1 MNNLYCWVSFTQPNL
16 HSCHRSCIDFSSSQQ
31 LQPQS
36 IEQRTWTVYTEG
48 SQRERRTTGNGIL
61 VQKTFYESRVDW
73 VAPKQNPTPTVRSV
87 QGNILFC
94 FPYHVL
100 DMPQPNKTFFPKRCS
115 LSDYNFIRV
124 STKSPGFTDF
134 FYLWI
139 LHFQKMFIASISWR
153 LSNAW
158 LFNQK

>member
-1 MNNLYCWVSFTQPNL
+1 M
-16 HSCHRSCIDFSSSQQ
+16 
-31 LQPQS
+31 
-36 IEQRTWTVYTEG
+36 
-48 SQRERRTTGNGIL
+48 

-124 STKSPGFTDF
+124 SIKAQDSQIF
-134 FYLWI
+134 
-139 LHFQKMFIASISWR
+139 
-153 LSNAW
+153 LSVNPAFSKDVYRQYK
-158 LFNQK
+158 LKIVEGLIIQPKIGLQ